1 MTIRT
6 AVPADLDGIRNY
18 DRHIPASR
26 LEDCIRRR
34 QVDVLVDDG
43 GTIRGVLRWNLFWQS
58 LPFLD
63 LIYLDDAL
71 RGQGWGTKMMARWEE
86 NMASQGYDHVLLS
99 TQSDETSKFFYEKLG
114 YRLCGSFLPPDQDVE
129 ELMYRKELKA

>member
-18 DRHIPASR
+18 DRHIPADR

-34 QVDVLVDDG
+34 QVDVLEDDG
-43 GTIRGVLRWNLFWQS
+43 KICGVLRWNLFWQS

-71 RGQGWGTKMMARWEE
+71 RGHGWGTEMMDLWEK
-86 NMASQGYDHVLLS
+86 NMAEQGFRHVLLS
-99 TQSDETSKFFYEKLG
+99 TQEDETSKFFYEKLG
-114 YRLCGSFLPPDQDVE
+114 YALCGDFLPPDQDAR